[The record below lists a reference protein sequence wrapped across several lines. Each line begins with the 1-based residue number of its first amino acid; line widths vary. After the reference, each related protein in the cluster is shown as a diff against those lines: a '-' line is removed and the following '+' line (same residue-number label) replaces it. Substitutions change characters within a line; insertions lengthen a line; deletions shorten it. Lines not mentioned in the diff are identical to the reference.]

1 MLQTQVQLK
10 RRNIR
15 MRQREVARI
24 PIDSIRPNPYQPRR
38 VFSQEALEEL
48 CQSIRQYGL
57 LQPISVRK
65 AGNDVYELIAGERRL
80 RACRMAGMT
89 TIDALVFSAY
99 EQDSAVIAM
108 MENLQ
113 RENLHYME
121 EAEGYQNLI
130 RDHGLS
136 QEELARRLGKN
147 QSTIANKMR
156 ILKLPASVKAL
167 LLEHNLTERHARSLL
182 RLHDEEMQ
190 IKIARVIVEQS
201 LNVKATEE
209 LVERTISRIYGIEK
223 EERPAANKVSAFVRD
238 TRLYVNSIKTIV
250 QQMQSAGLQPAY
262 DAQETE
268 KGLEIANRIYER
280 HKVLTQ
286 MLVFLGVD
294 PKTAR
299 EDACKM
305 EHDISDET
313 FEAMKRHQAQS
324 LEKT

>member
-1 MLQTQVQLK
+1 MMLQTQVQLK

-57 LQPISVRK
+57 LQPIAVRK

-268 KGLEIANRIYER
+268 KGLEIR
-280 HKVLTQ
+280 LTI
-286 MLVFLGVD
+286 
-294 PKTAR
+294 PKR
-299 EDACKM
+299 
-305 EHDISDET
+305 S
-313 FEAMKRHQAQS
+313 
-324 LEKT
+324 